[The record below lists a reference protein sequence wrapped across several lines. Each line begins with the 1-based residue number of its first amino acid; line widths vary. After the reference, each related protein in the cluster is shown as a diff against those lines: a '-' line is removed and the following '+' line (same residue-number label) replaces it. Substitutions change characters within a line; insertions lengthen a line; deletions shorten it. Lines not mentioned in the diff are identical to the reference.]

1 MVKIDMTHPTMVLLI
16 NLTQLV
22 HIMVPEIDMR
32 MLVHTVLKIDMT
44 IGWIVTIGSPCS
56 LGLFD
61 RDSM

>member
-16 NLTQLV
+16 DLTQLV
-22 HIMVPEIDMR
+22 RIMVPEIDMR
-32 MLVHTVLKIDMT
+32 MLVLKIDT
-44 IGWIVTIGSPCS
+44 IIGRIVTIGSPCS